1 MLFAVKCIQKY
12 PVISYCECAIVKT
25 WVQLSS
31 LSSFPLSMHLFPWQT
46 SVFGGLF
53 RGNWSCTA
61 LRWYKCPPASSI
73 SSLFSVLMLQ
83 WSSSALSTV
92 TPKQLLDSFTF
103 NVTRQTHWAQNICH
117 RLILIDVGL
126 CSKQFVC
133 KIAHIQY
140 SFWIVSLLTSI

>member
-1 MLFAVKCIQKY
+1 MFLKQVFSLLCL
-12 PVISYCECAIVKT
+12 
-25 WVQLSS
+25 LS
-31 LSSFPLSMHLFPWQT
+31 LHLCPWRT
-46 SVFGGLF
+46 SVFWGLF

-103 NVTRQTHWAQNICH
+103 IVTCQTHRAQNICH
-117 RLILIDVGL
+117 GLILIDVGL
-126 CSKQFVC
+126 CSKWHLC
-133 KIAHIQY
+133 KIAQKSSYRIHY
-140 SFWIVSLLTSI
+140 SLLYYCYKTVIMFYLVIFNFIYLIYTIS